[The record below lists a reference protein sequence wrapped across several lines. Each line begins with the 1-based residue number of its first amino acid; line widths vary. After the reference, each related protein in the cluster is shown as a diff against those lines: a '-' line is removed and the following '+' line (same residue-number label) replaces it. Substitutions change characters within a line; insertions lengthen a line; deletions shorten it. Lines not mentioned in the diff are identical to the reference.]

1 MSTNP
6 LLESFIALSD
16 GKANVGWGST
26 PPNAPPHHPPLVEPE
41 MLEKMGGSRGPVA
54 GGA

>member
-26 PPNAPPHHPPLVEPE
+26 PPNVPPHHPPLVEPE
-41 MLEKMGGSRGPVA
+41 MLEKMGASGKGKA
-54 GGA
+54 GE